1 MLRGKNCCLIVCVL
15 AAGLGT
21 ARTVLAQD
29 DWDEAPLE
37 IHGFV
42 EVAGA
47 ARVVSDPVQP
57 DDFVLGEARFRLDL
71 SHYEGRTD
79 LTFKGDFTADAIT
92 DEIEIDIRQ
101 ASITLRLTDWLDAR
115 VGRQVLTWGT
125 GDFIF
130 INDRFPKDFV
140 SFFIGRDDEFL
151 KAPSNSLKT
160 SFYSGLANLDIV
172 WTPIFAPDLGIT
184 GERLSFFDPST
195 GVSVSA
201 TTMGQPLEPLLPAK
215 ELGNGELAGRAFRTV
230 GGYELAL
237 YGYLGFTKQPLARDE
252 EANLPTYSRLNV
264 YGASVRGNLLRG
276 IANVE
281 GGYYDSED
289 GEGNDPNVPN
299 SQIRGLVG
307 YERELFANFG
317 LGLQYFLERIQDY
330 DQLVANSATPQFEP
344 DELRHTFTTRLTYR
358 LLLQTLT
365 LSLFAFVSPSD
376 EDAHLRPSLSY
387 RWTDAVTIT
396 AGGNIMFG
404 DETGFFGQ
412 LEDNTNVYLR
422 IRHSF

>member
-1 MLRGKNCCLIVCVL
+1 L
-15 AAGLGT
+15 AAGLGA
-21 ARTVLAQD
+21 ARTVPAQD
-29 DWDEAPLE
+29 DWDEIPVE
-37 IHGFV
+37 IHGFL
-42 EVAGA
+42 EAAGA

-57 DDFVLGEARFRLDL
+57 DDFLLGEARFRLDL
-71 SHYEGRTD
+71 SHYEARTD
-79 LTFKGDFTADAIT
+79 LTFKADFIADAIS
-92 DEIEIDIRQ
+92 DEVVIDIRQ
-101 ASITLRLTDWLDAR
+101 ASITLRLADWLDAR

-125 GDFIF
+125 GDLIF
-130 INDRFPKDFV
+130 INDLFPKDFV

-160 SFYSGLANLDIV
+160 TFYSGLADLDIV

-195 GVSVSA
+195 GGKVSA
-201 TTMGQPLEPLLPAK
+201 TTMGQPLEPLLPPK
-215 ELGNGELAGRAFRTV
+215 ELGNGELAGRAFRTF
-230 GGYELAL
+230 GGYEVAL
-237 YGYLGFTKQPLARDE
+237 YGYVGFTKQPLAFDE
-252 EANLPTYSRLNV
+252 EADRPTYSPLNV

-289 GEGNDPNVPN
+289 DEGNDPNVPN
-299 SQIRGLVG
+299 SQIRGLAG
-307 YERELFANFG
+307 YERELFADFG
-317 LGLQYFLERIQDY
+317 LGLQYFLEWIQDY
-330 DQLVANSATPQFEP
+330 DQLIASSAWPQFEP

-376 EDAHLRPSLSY
+376 EDAYLRPSLSY
-387 RWTDAVTIT
+387 GWTDAVTIT
-396 AGGNIMFG
+396 VGGNILFG

-412 LEDNTNVYLR
+412 LQDNTNAYLR
-422 IRHSF
+422 IRYSF